1 MKSETKMSIFSVKS
15 DTVLQLHYQ
24 LRKLILEQKK
34 AVSKMSKL
42 CLGALTS
49 VDQME
54 TKLNEHQPM
63 EKFKRL
69 SEDSVKLNSQVQQSL
84 HDMHLKMERLGNTR
98 VSFCNFGFKLLMS
111 FFPLDLER
119 DFEQGKTSESRLAS
133 RDRISMQNIACGQLC
148 NPETLL

>member
-1 MKSETKMSIFSVKS
+1 MTRQFCRKKWGKNDHILGKIRYCVAATFQYILRIF
-15 DTVLQLHYQ
+15 
-24 LRKLILEQKK
+24 ILEQKK

-84 HDMHLKMERLGNTR
+84 HDMHLKMERLGK
-98 VSFCNFGFKLLMS
+98 VLSVI
-111 FFPLDLER
+111 
-119 DFEQGKTSESRLAS
+119 LA
-133 RDRISMQNIACGQLC
+133 
-148 NPETLL
+148 

>member
-1 MKSETKMSIFSVKS
+1 
-15 DTVLQLHYQ
+15 
-24 LRKLILEQKK
+24 
-34 AVSKMSKL
+34 MSKL

-84 HDMHLKMERLGNTR
+84 HDMHLKMERLGK
-98 VSFCNFGFKLLMS
+98 SSEEIFIILLYIS
-111 FFPLDLER
+111 
-119 DFEQGKTSESRLAS
+119 KTTKSRLSFAVSPFHGLSFKARRSKLCMQPPFMRALVLGRSRPAS
-133 RDRISMQNIACGQLC
+133 AASEAVS
-148 NPETLL
+148 

>member
-1 MKSETKMSIFSVKS
+1 MIPNEEIHF
-15 DTVLQLHYQ
+15 
-24 LRKLILEQKK
+24 LEQKK
-34 AVSKMSKL
+34 AVAKMSKL

-84 HDMHLKMERLGNTR
+84 HDMHLKMERLGK
-98 VSFCNFGFKLLMS
+98 S
-111 FFPLDLER
+111 
-119 DFEQGKTSESRLAS
+119 SEE
-133 RDRISMQNIACGQLC
+133 IFIIYF
-148 NPETLL
+148 